1 MGMQIG
7 FALFNGLTVGMSI
20 FLVAAGITLVF
31 GMLKI
36 LNIAHGSF
44 FMIGAYVAYSIIGS
58 HPESTWQLVFAAIL
72 SGFVLAGLGLL
83 LNASV
88 FQRLRNIGEA
98 YSLIATFA
106 LLMICNGATK
116 IIWGVNYHSVSAPD
130 ALAGAVIYGSFFAP
144 SYSLF
149 IIGLGVLTFLVLEI
163 VVHRS
168 SVGKIV
174 RAIAHDSWMANLVG
188 INTSRIYAL
197 VVMAA
202 FFCVGMAGGL
212 LLPNQSLT
220 PLLFESY
227 LLQSFMVVIIGGLGN
242 IRGAFIGAIMLGLIE
257 GANFLMLPG
266 IPGILVYV
274 ILIGFLLWRP
284 QGLFPQ
290 PGADTADRVEG
301 MAETEGVPAT
311 MPPKSLSGGI
321 VAAVLVVGVLASMPF
336 WANAGFLFIVGFAMV
351 EAVLALSW
359 NLLFGYAGLTTFGHA
374 AFFAVGAY
382 FVGFLLRQD
391 TGIPF
396 LALLSGSLA
405 LGALAAFIVGF
416 VAIRRTS
423 GIALG
428 ILTLSLGEIL
438 RRAISYSPALG
449 SDDGLSGIPRPQID
463 LGPVLVDLSSERAYF
478 WFLLA
483 ACSLVAFA
491 LWSFTV
497 GPMGRVLIALRQDP
511 VRAEFLGI
519 DVRRYRLLAF
529 VISGAVAALAGALQ
543 APWAQIVTPEAAS
556 YLHSTQPMLNTLLGG
571 SGFFWGPIVGSAIF
585 SGISYATRTL
595 AGLSEV
601 VSGGILLVVVL
612 AAPGGVLGLGSRFSR
627 TWRIGAL
634 RKRPAVDE
642 LARVGKQAMGG
653 R

>member
-1 MGMQIG
+1 MQIG

-20 FLVAAGITLVF
+20 FLVAAGITLIF

-44 FMIGAYVAYSIIGS
+44 FMIGAYVAYSIIGTD
-58 HPESTWQLVFAAIL
+58 PDSTWKLVVAAIL
-72 SGFVLAGLGLL
+72 SGLVLAALGLL

-106 LLMICNGATK
+106 LLMICNGVTK

-130 ALAGAVIYGSFFAP
+130 ALAGAVMYGRFFAP

-168 SVGKIV
+168 SVGKVV
-174 RAIAHDSWMANLVG
+174 RAIAHDPWMANLVG

-197 VVMAA
+197 VVIAA

-212 LLPNQSLT
+212 LLPNQSLS

-227 LLQSFMVVIIGGLGN
+227 LLQSFIVVIIGGLGN
-242 IRGAFIGAIMLGLIE
+242 IRGAFVGAIMLGLTE
-257 GANFLMLPG
+257 GANFLVLPD
-266 IPGILVYV
+266 IPGILVYI

-284 QGLFPQ
+284 YGLFPQ
-290 PGADTADRVEG
+290 PGADTAG
-301 MAETEGVPAT
+301 QAGSLAETEDVPAT
-311 MPPKSLSGGI
+311 TPPKALLGSV
-321 VAAVLVVGVLASMPF
+321 VATVLAVSVLASMPF
-336 WANAGFLFIVGFAMV
+336 WANAGFLFIIGFAMV

-374 AFFAVGAY
+374 AFFALGAY
-382 FVGFLLRQD
+382 FVGFLLRQE

-396 LALLSGSLA
+396 LVLLSSSLV
-405 LGALAAFIVGF
+405 LGALTAFFVGF
-416 VAIRRTS
+416 IAIRRTS

-438 RRAISYSPALG
+438 RRAINYSPALG
-449 SDDGLSGIPRPQID
+449 SDDGLSGIPRPRID
-463 LGPVLVDLSSERAYF
+463 LGLIVFDLGSERAYF

-483 ACSLVAFA
+483 ACSVVALA

-497 GPMGRVLIALRQDP
+497 GPKGRVLVALRQDP
-511 VRAEFLGI
+511 IRAEFLGI
-519 DVRRYRLLAF
+519 NVRRYRLTAF
-529 VISGAVAALAGALQ
+529 VISGAIAALAGGLQ

-585 SGISYATRTL
+585 SGINYATRTL

-601 VSGGILLVVVL
+601 VSGGILLLIVL
-612 AAPGGVLGLGSRFSR
+612 AAPGGVLGLGSRFGRMKHVGALHKRS
-627 TWRIGAL
+627 TVNELTRIG
-634 RKRPAVDE
+634 
-642 LARVGKQAMGG
+642 
-653 R
+653 

>member
-44 FMIGAYVAYSIIGS
+44 FMIGAYVAFSIVGS
-58 HPESTWQLVFAAIL
+58 HPDSTWQLVFAAIL
-72 SGFVLAGLGLL
+72 SGFVLAALGLL

-116 IIWGVNYHSVSAPD
+116 IIWGVNYHSISAPD

-163 VVHRS
+163 VIHRS

-174 RAIAHDSWMANLVG
+174 RAIAHDPWMANLVG

-202 FFCVGMAGGL
+202 FFCLGMAGGL

-257 GANFLMLPG
+257 GANFLTMPG
-266 IPGILVYV
+266 LPGILVYV

-284 QGLFPQ
+284 QYSSLSRALTPPTVWRAWPKRTAFRRPCRRNRSRAALWRLSLSSASLQACPSGPMPDFSSSSASPWSKRCWPSPGIYCSAMPALRPSATRPSSRSGPISWASFCARTRAFRFWRSSRARWLSERSRPSSWVSSQSGARAASRWEFSPCRSARSSTGHQLFP
-290 PGADTADRVEG
+290 GT
-301 MAETEGVPAT
+301 
-311 MPPKSLSGGI
+311 
-321 VAAVLVVGVLASMPF
+321 
-336 WANAGFLFIVGFAMV
+336 
-351 EAVLALSW
+351 
-359 NLLFGYAGLTTFGHA
+359 
-374 AFFAVGAY
+374 
-382 FVGFLLRQD
+382 RQ
-391 TGIPF
+391 
-396 LALLSGSLA
+396 
-405 LGALAAFIVGF
+405 
-416 VAIRRTS
+416 R
-423 GIALG
+423 
-428 ILTLSLGEIL
+428 
-438 RRAISYSPALG
+438 
-449 SDDGLSGIPRPQID
+449 
-463 LGPVLVDLSSERAYF
+463 
-478 WFLLA
+478 
-483 ACSLVAFA
+483 
-491 LWSFTV
+491 
-497 GPMGRVLIALRQDP
+497 
-511 VRAEFLGI
+511 
-519 DVRRYRLLAF
+519 
-529 VISGAVAALAGALQ
+529 
-543 APWAQIVTPEAAS
+543 
-556 YLHSTQPMLNTLLGG
+556 
-571 SGFFWGPIVGSAIF
+571 
-585 SGISYATRTL
+585 
-595 AGLSEV
+595 
-601 VSGGILLVVVL
+601 
-612 AAPGGVLGLGSRFSR
+612 
-627 TWRIGAL
+627 
-634 RKRPAVDE
+634 
-642 LARVGKQAMGG
+642 
-653 R
+653 